1 MEFVITELKHHIE
14 VHSDLITLF
23 ARCTISEYTDDVVYP
38 GVQLSYYTRVGKD
51 THTML
56 GLYSKLQ

>member
-38 GVQLSYYTRVGKD
+38 GVQLSYYTRV
-51 THTML
+51 
-56 GLYSKLQ
+56 